1 MNTTP
6 PFPPEPETVA
16 ALDREKWL
24 EAILDSTVDAMINIG
39 ERGVILALNPAAERM
54 FGYTRDQMVGQNVT
68 MLMPEPH
75 RSAHDGYLAR
85 YRETR
90 LARVIGKRREVT
102 GLRQDGTTFP
112 LELAVSETVVAG
124 SSSFTGILRDLTER
138 NAARKQLHL
147 LEKALQSAHN
157 AVVISNSEGRIEWV
171 NDAFTTLTGYSCAEA
186 IGART
191 NILKSNRQ
199 AQPFY
204 ARLWQTIQ
212 AGQVWCGELENRRKD
227 GTIYPEEMTIT
238 PVRDDSGAVT
248 HFIAI
253 KQDISERKRLERMKS
268 EFVSTVSHE
277 LRTPLTS
284 IRGSLGLLAGGAAGV
299 LPAQAQSLAQ
309 IASNNSERLVR
320 LINDILDI
328 ERIESGRMNFSLRPV
343 PLAGILQDVVAANQ
357 GFAAGHGASIVLQN
371 ALTDAKVLADPDRL
385 NQVVTNLVSNA
396 AKFSPQ
402 GGTVLVSVATHP
414 RGVRISVADSGQG
427 IPDEFR
433 ARIFGKFSQADSSDA
448 RKVGGSGLGLSI
460 SKVIVERLG
469 GEISFDSERGRGT
482 AFHVDLPLW
491 TDAPILAGAAGDA
504 PCVLICEDDTDTA
517 RIIAALLES
526 RGLRADLALSAEEA
540 WQKLGAN
547 RYAAMTLDLKL
558 PGQDGLSLLRQIRG
572 EPRTADLPVV
582 VVSGRSRTEA
592 SGGEVAALDVADWLL
607 KPIDGD
613 RLANAVRRVASAD
626 FQEMP
631 RVLHV
636 EDDPDIVRVVAG
648 MLAGV
653 ARALTAPT
661 LADARRQLAQEA
673 PPDLILLD
681 IGLPDGCG
689 LDLLPEAAARGIP
702 VVIFSAQEPDAD
714 TAGSVAAVLV
724 KSKTD
729 NAGLVAIVEKCA
741 RHAGKGDGS

>member
-6 PFPPEPETVA
+6 PIPPEPGADA
-16 ALDREKWL
+16 ALRREKWL
-24 EAILDSTVDAMINIG
+24 EAILDSAVDAMINID
-39 ERGVILALNPAAERM
+39 ERGVILALNPATERM
-54 FGYTRDQMVGQNVT
+54 FDYTRGQMVGQNVT

-75 RSAHDGYLAR
+75 CSAHDGYLAR

-112 LELAVSETVVAG
+112 LELTVSETTVAG

-157 AVVISNSEGRIEWV
+157 AVVIATAEGRIEWV
-171 NDAFTTLTGYSCAEA
+171 NEAFTTLTGYSRAEA
-186 IGART
+186 IGVRT
-191 NILKSNRQ
+191 NILKSHRQ

-204 ARLWQTIQ
+204 ARLRQTIE

-238 PVRDDSGAVT
+238 PVRDDAGAIT

-253 KQDISERKRLERMKS
+253 KQDISERRRLERMKS

-299 LPAQAQSLAQ
+299 LPAQAQMLAQ

-320 LINDILDI
+320 LINDMLDI
-328 ERIESGRMNFSLRPV
+328 EKIESGRMNFSLRPV
-343 PLAGILQDVVAANQ
+343 PLADILTDVVAANA
-357 GFAAGHGASIVLQN
+357 GFAAGHGVSLALEN
-371 ALTDAKVLADPDRL
+371 ALTEAKVLADPDRL

-402 GGTVLVSVATHP
+402 GETVRISVAAHP
-414 RGVRISVADSGQG
+414 RGVRIAVADRGAG

-448 RKVGGSGLGLSI
+448 RKFGGSGLGLSI

-469 GEISFDSERGRGT
+469 GEIGFDSERGRGT
-482 AFHVDLPLW
+482 TFHVDLPLW
-491 TDAPILAGAAGDA
+491 TDAPILARAAGDA
-504 PCVLICEDDTDTA
+504 PRVLICEDDADTA
-517 RIIAALLES
+517 RIIGALLEA
-526 RGLRADLALSAEEA
+526 RGLRADLAFTAEEA

-558 PGQDGLSLLRQIRG
+558 PGQDGLSLLRQMRG

-582 VVSGRSRTEA
+582 VVSGRSPAEA
-592 SGGEVAALDVADWLL
+592 SGGELAALDVADWLL

-636 EDDPDIVRVVAG
+636 EDDADIVRVVAG

-661 LADARRQLAQEA
+661 LVDARRQLAQEA

-702 VVIFSAQEPDAD
+702 VVIFSAQEPNAD

-729 NAGLVAIVEKCA
+729 NAGLVAMVEKCV
-741 RHAGKGDGS
+741 RHGGKGDGS